1 MPSSIKEKCIHE
13 VWNRGAVVRE
23 ISLDTE
29 TTGLSFA
36 SGDRIVEIGCV
47 EIIDKEI
54 TGRDLHLYVNPG
66 RELSAQATEISGLTY
81 EFLKDYKKFDEIAD
95 EFLDFMGDSRLI
107 IHNAPFDL
115 GFLNFELQQA
125 GKRLLNT
132 HDVID
137 TLVMAKEKF
146 PGSPATLDA
155 LCRRFSVDSSARS
168 KHGAL
173 IDAELLARVYLHM
186 SVAIVQKS
194 ILGEMSTNSTVEEA
208 NSVVHEQQ
216 IYEPR
221 NFFPSK
227 EELTIHANF
236 LQKIKNPIWN
246 LIDYNHETYH

>member
-1 MPSSIKEKCIHE
+1 M
-13 VWNRGAVVRE
+13 RE

-66 RELSAQATEISGLTY
+66 RALSEQAAEISGLTY
-81 EFLKDYKKFDEIAD
+81 DFLKNYKKFNEIAD
-95 EFLDFMGDSRLI
+95 EFLNFIGDSRLV
-107 IHNAPFDL
+107 IHNAPFDV
-115 GFLNFELQQA
+115 GFLNFELLLA
-125 GKRLLNT
+125 GKHPLNS
-132 HDVID
+132 DNVVD

-155 LCRRFSVDSSARS
+155 LCRRFSVDLSARS

-173 IDAELLARVYLHM
+173 IDAELLAKVYLQM
-186 SVAIVQKS
+186 SVATVQKS
-194 ILGEMSTNSTVEEA
+194 ILGIMSDNLTVALEDTA
-208 NSVVHEQQ
+208 FQYQQ
-216 IYEPR
+216 TYEPR
-221 NFFPSK
+221 NFLPSE
-227 EELTIHANF
+227 EELAAHANF

-246 LIDYNHETYH
+246 LLDCCHENNH

>member
-1 MPSSIKEKCIHE
+1 M
-13 VWNRGAVVRE
+13 RE

-66 RELSAQATEISGLTY
+66 RALSEQAAEISGLTY
-81 EFLKDYKKFDEIAD
+81 DFLKNYKKFNEIAD
-95 EFLDFMGDSRLI
+95 EFLNFIGDSRLV
-107 IHNAPFDL
+107 IHNAQFDV
-115 GFLNFELQQA
+115 GFLNFELLLA
-125 GKRLLNT
+125 GKHPLNS
-132 HDVID
+132 DNVVD

-155 LCRRFSVDSSARS
+155 LCRRFSVDLSARS

-173 IDAELLARVYLHM
+173 IDAELLAKVYLQM
-186 SVAIVQKS
+186 SVATVQKS
-194 ILGEMSTNSTVEEA
+194 ILGIMSDNLTVALEDTA
-208 NSVVHEQQ
+208 SQYQQ
-216 IYEPR
+216 TYEPR
-221 NFFPSK
+221 NFLPSE
-227 EELTIHANF
+227 EELAAHANF

-246 LIDYNHETYH
+246 LLDCCHENNH